1 MVIDQ
6 RDVFTVEV
14 APVGVTRSRH
24 VVNSVAIRM
33 VSGEKMRN
41 FTVHASV
48 TSGERL
54 ESDKFASVCSDL
66 EKVLEE
72 RTVKPFAQK
81 KNPRRQTG
89 ACS

>member
-1 MVIDQ
+1 
-6 RDVFTVEV
+6 
-14 APVGVTRSRH
+14 
-24 VVNSVAIRM
+24 
-33 VSGEKMRN
+33 MRN

-54 ESDKFASVCSDL
+54 KSGKFASVWSDL

-81 KNPRRQTG
+81 KNPRLQTG

>member
-1 MVIDQ
+1 MIDR
-6 RDVFTVEV
+6 RDLSTVEMPWTSAMRACYAV
-14 APVGVTRSRH
+14 DSFTFRR
-24 VVNSVAIRM
+24 
-33 VSGEKMRN
+33 VSAEKMRY

-48 TSGERL
+48 TTGERL
-54 ESDKFASVCSDL
+54 ESDKFASVWTDL
-66 EKVLEE
+66 EKALEE